1 MLNSSFV
8 FGQLNISLLPL
19 RDSFQLTVSVV
30 PPNSAVV
37 EPVTGM
43 DSNFSE
49 NLSIASIPH
58 AFATVVSQCP
68 RFCLP
73 ITPLAIL
80 GISPFQFSNGIRV
93 NNPLAAFSSVDTFS
107 HHRS

>member
-8 FGQLNISLLPL
+8 SGQLNIPLLPL
-19 RDSFQLTVSVV
+19 GDSFQLTVFVV
-30 PPNSAVV
+30 PYNSAVV

-49 NLSIASIPH
+49 NLPIASTPH

-80 GISPFQFSNGIRV
+80 GMSSFQFSNEIRV
-93 NNPLAAFSSVDTFS
+93 NNPLAAFSSVEIIS
-107 HHRS
+107 HQR